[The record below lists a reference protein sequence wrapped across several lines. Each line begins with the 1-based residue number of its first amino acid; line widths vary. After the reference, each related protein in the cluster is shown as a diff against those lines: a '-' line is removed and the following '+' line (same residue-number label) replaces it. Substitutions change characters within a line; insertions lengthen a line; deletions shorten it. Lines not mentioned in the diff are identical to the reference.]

1 MFNDYGQMYVYVY
14 TIFIHMR
21 EVGDSEEVV
30 I

>member
-14 TIFIHMR
+14 TIFTHIK
-21 EVGDSEEVV
+21 EVGHSEEAL